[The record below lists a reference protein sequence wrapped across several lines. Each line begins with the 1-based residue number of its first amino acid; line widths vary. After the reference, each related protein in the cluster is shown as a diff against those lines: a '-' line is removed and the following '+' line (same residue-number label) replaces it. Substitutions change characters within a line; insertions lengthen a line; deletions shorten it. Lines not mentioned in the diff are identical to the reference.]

1 MARIPPSDKQPYFYN
16 QAETNHM
23 KKVFLM
29 VAVAGTLAACNNGT
43 DSGQTANDSA
53 SLTTPSTVDS
63 TTVTT
68 PMDSSA
74 VAPLVD
80 TTTAGTSSANSGTNG
95 LGTTGAGTTKAAD
108 STHK

>member
-1 MARIPPSDKQPYFYN
+1 
-16 QAETNHM
+16 M
-23 KKVFLM
+23 KKVFAIL
-29 VAVAGTLAACNNGT
+29 AIAGSLAACNNGT
-43 DSGQTANDSA
+43 DSDAASGDST

-80 TTTAGTSSANSGTNG
+80 TTTAGTSSANSSTSG
-95 LGTTGAGTTKAAD
+95 LGATGSGTSTPAD
-108 STHK
+108 STKK